1 MSKKSNGV
9 SRRQFLYRTGALAG
23 MSAAGLTFG
32 ARAFAASGGYPSETM
47 QILIPTGEGGGVD
60 RTARAFNSVLGKSK
74 YLGTSFEYSYFPGAG
89 GQVGYET
96 YLGRWEADAHHLLFG
111 NIGPE
116 MIMYA
121 TQDTSYQYPEDYTY
135 FAGVDADDAVLWVA
149 NNSPFKNVE
158 DVVAAGK
165 KRQINISTSRLPHP
179 ASLGV
184 LALADAT
191 GANFKLIPY
200 GGGSAARS
208 AAITGEVDACA
219 TFMSSS
225 LPLVDQIRFM
235 TVFNDHNRMPGKTED
250 APPVNDV
257 FDTSIPVLTGNRAFA
272 IHRSVLDEY
281 PDRYEELTRAV
292 REAHQDPATKKAFAQ
307 IGKPAEFVEYSDS
320 EKCHQLAKSFQELA
334 TKYADMLKG

>member
-1 MSKKSNGV
+1 MSRKTNGIT
-9 SRRQFLYRTGALAG
+9 RRQFLYRTGALAG
-23 MSAAGLTFG
+23 VSAMGLTLG
-32 ARAFAASGGYPSETM
+32 TRALADSGGYPSEPI

-60 RTARAFNSVLGKSK
+60 RTARAFNSVLSK
-74 YLGTSFEYSYFPGAG
+74 HLGANFEYSYFPGAG

-96 YLGRWEADAHHLLFG
+96 FLGRWDADAHHLLFG

-121 TQDTSYQYPEDYTY
+121 TQDTNYQYPDDYTY

-149 NNSPFKNVE
+149 NDSPFQSLEDLVNEGKN
-158 DVVAAGK
+158 
-165 KRQINISTSRLPHP
+165 RQINISTSRLPHP
-179 ASLGV
+179 SSLGV

-200 GGGSAARS
+200 GGGSPARS
-208 AAITGEVDACA
+208 AAVTGEVDACA

-225 LPLVDQIRFM
+225 LPLLDQIRFL
-235 TVFNDHNRMPGKTED
+235 TVFNDHNRLPDKTGN

-257 FDTSIPVLTGNRAFA
+257 YGTDIPVLTGNRAFA

-281 PDRYEELTRAV
+281 PDRYETLTRAV
-292 REAHQDPATKKAFAQ
+292 REAHQDPQTKKAFAE

-320 EKCHQLAKSFQELA
+320 DKCAQLAKSFQELA